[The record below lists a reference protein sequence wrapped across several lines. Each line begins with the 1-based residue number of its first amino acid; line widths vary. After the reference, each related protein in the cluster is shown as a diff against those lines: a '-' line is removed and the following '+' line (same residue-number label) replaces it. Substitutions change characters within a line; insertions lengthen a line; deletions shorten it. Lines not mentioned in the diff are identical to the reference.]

1 MGTFAVQ
8 VEVGALSNTNSVT
21 VEALVDTGATHS
33 VFPSNVLRR
42 LGLEPVDTKKFSLA
56 DERKVELG
64 IGQARLRIGKQE
76 WIVLVIFGP
85 DDAEPIIGATTLE
98 TFGFAA
104 DPVGK
109 QLVPVD
115 GLLKYFSIQCAR

>member
-33 VFPSNVLRR
+33 VFPSNMLRQ

-64 IGQARLRIGKQE
+64 IGQVRLRMGGQE

-85 DDAEPIIGATTLE
+85 DDTGPLIGATTLE
-98 TFGFAA
+98 TFGFAV
-104 DPVGK
+104 DPIGK
-109 QLVPVD
+109 RLIPVD
-115 GLLKYFSIQCAR
+115 GLLK